1 MTRLHHS
8 SRHRSPRA
16 ALSLCRSARVLLAA
30 VAFAAAV
37 PLQAQNYPERP
48 VRAVVPFPAAGGTDI
63 LARLFLQKIAE
74 RIGANFVIDNR
85 AGAGGTIGTEIVAKA
100 PADGYTILVCSS
112 RHTINPSVYKK
123 LGYNPSR
130 DFAPVTMIASGPG
143 LLVVHPSVP
152 AKSVK
157 ELIALAKAK
166 PGQLNYA
173 SAGNGTPPH
182 LAAELFKSM
191 AGVDLVHVPYKGN
204 VPAFVDLISGA
215 VSLSFPTI
223 TSGLPQVRAG
233 KLRALG
239 VTSKERSSVV
249 PDVPTIAEA
258 GLPGYESSTWYG
270 MLAPAG
276 TPRVVVNKLHHEMVE
291 VLELSDI
298 REKLAAQGLEPV
310 GNAPAEFA
318 SIISAELVKWHKV
331 VSAAGVKAE

>member
-1 MTRLHHS
+1 MTRA
-8 SRHRSPRA
+8 RSDRDTYLC
-16 ALSLCRSARVLLAA
+16 ALATDALVASASDH
-30 VAFAAAV
+30 
-37 PLQAQNYPERP
+37 AQKYPERP
-48 VRAVVPFPAAGGTDI
+48 VRVVVPFPAAGGTDI

-74 RIGANFVIDNR
+74 RTGANFIIDNR
-85 AGAGGTIGTEIVAKA
+85 SGAGGTIGTEIVAKA
-100 PADGYTILVCSS
+100 PADGYTLLVCSS
-112 RHTINPSVYKK
+112 SHTINPSVYRK
-123 LGYNPSR
+123 LGYEPLR

-157 ELIALAKAK
+157 ELIALSKAK

-191 AGVDLVHVPYKGN
+191 AGIDIVHVPYKGN

-239 VTSKERSSVV
+239 VTSRERSSVV

-276 TPRVVVNKLHHEMVE
+276 TPRPIVMKLHGEMLE
-291 VLELSDI
+291 VLKLADI
-298 REKLAAQGLEPV
+298 REKLSAQGLEPV
-310 GNAPAEFA
+310 GNTPADFA
-318 SIISAELVKWHKV
+318 SVISAELVKWRKV
-331 VSAAGVKAE
+331 VAAAGMKAE